1 MKRMMLRTTLSF
13 RLNQMKKVH
22 LIETPIHSN
31 NSEMDQLVVDLW
43 AVALVLED
51 HLIETII
58 LSNSLEHLQLMV
70 QLWLTRPQGNHHLR
84 LLRPQRPLRL
94 DLRQLL
100 QVISNQQRASMFWL
114 TASRLLS
121 VLMRVKAA
129 LVSAQFI
136 LVKRLIASVPCMT
149 ILLLSSI
156 LVRVQEDIWLA
167 ILLPLIKP
175 VVSQLVDTSAIV

>member
-43 AVALVLED
+43 VVALVLED

-58 LSNSLEHLQLMV
+58 LSNSLELLQLMV

-114 TASRLLS
+114 TASRLLN
-121 VLMRVKAA
+121 VQMRVKASCLGSIHFGKKA
-129 LVSAQFI
+129 DSFSAMHDDFVAI
-136 LVKRLIASVPCMT
+136 FDAREGARGYMT
-149 ILLLSSI
+149 C
-156 LVRVQEDIWLA
+156 
-167 ILLPLIKP
+167 
-175 VVSQLVDTSAIV
+175 DTATFN